1 MIDWEKLAMPAE
13 ITNKQLAEAIS
24 DKNGEDPRAHR
35 RIQALLRDFC
45 PWGAAYYTAIPQA
58 RRWEFLG
65 RLTPKRRIT
74 QKRA

>member
-1 MIDWEKLAMPAE
+1 MDFEALAMPAE
-13 ITNKQLAEAIS
+13 ITDEQLAGAIS

-45 PWGAAYYTAIPQA
+45 PWGTTYYTAIPQA

-65 RLTPKRRIT
+65 RLGKIGSRLRKTG
-74 QKRA
+74 A